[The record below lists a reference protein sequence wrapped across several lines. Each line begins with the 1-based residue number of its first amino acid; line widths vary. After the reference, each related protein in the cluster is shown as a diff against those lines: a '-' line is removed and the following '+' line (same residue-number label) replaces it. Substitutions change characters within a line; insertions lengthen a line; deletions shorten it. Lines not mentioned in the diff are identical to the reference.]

1 MADIAKIE
9 KVFKNSG
16 LKNTATLFNPEER
29 EKLEDLKFLEK
40 HGFNTNK
47 DSD

>member
-16 LKNTATLFNPEER
+16 LKNTGALFSAEER

-40 HGFNTNK
+40 HGFNPTK